1 MLFLAS
7 SPQRSYS
14 PSDYSFIVLIL
25 SVKRGQKT
33 LSRSRIKLMVYRQTV
48 RAPIRV
54 PLLFG
59 AIKMMGIEGER

>member
-1 MLFLAS
+1 
-7 SPQRSYS
+7 
-14 PSDYSFIVLIL
+14 
-25 SVKRGQKT
+25 
-33 LSRSRIKLMVYRQTV
+33 MVYRQTV